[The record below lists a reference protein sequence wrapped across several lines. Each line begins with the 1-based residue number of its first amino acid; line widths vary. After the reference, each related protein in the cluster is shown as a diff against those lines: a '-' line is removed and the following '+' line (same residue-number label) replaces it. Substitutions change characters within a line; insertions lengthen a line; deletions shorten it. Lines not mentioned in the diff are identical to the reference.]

1 MHIHIHVRVCVHVF
15 IIYVRVCISMCAFM
29 YACRTGK
36 PGRNDTRLRPVTNGS
51 VVILVLSI
59 DIDTKYFLIGARIQ
73 KKNRT
78 FKYNSNTMILV
89 FDPLLLLTT
98 HL

>member
-1 MHIHIHVRVCVHVF
+1 MHIHIHVRVCVHVY
-15 IIYVRVCISMCAFM
+15 IIYVRVCISMYAFM

-51 VVILVLSI
+51 VVILVLNI

-73 KKNRT
+73 KK
-78 FKYNSNTMILV
+78 KKIVHSNTIQIQ
-89 FDPLLLLTT
+89 
-98 HL
+98 